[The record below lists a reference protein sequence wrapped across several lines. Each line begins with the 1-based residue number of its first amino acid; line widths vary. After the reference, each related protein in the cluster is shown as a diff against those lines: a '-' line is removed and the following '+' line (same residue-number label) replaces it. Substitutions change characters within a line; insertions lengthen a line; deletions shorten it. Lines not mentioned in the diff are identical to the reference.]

1 MLTSSTY
8 AESLLQEGLIDL
20 AAFGKPFI
28 ANPDFVARITHGY
41 PLTDADPKLYYAGG
55 ERGYIDYTNAKN

>member
-28 ANPDFVARITHGY
+28 ANPDFVARIKK
-41 PLTDADPKLYYAGG
+41 A
-55 ERGYIDYTNAKN
+55 